1 MKAKELAEKLL
12 ENPDF
17 DVEFLF
23 TTYFEREE
31 WTDNGVIRTQTGQQI
46 DKYKDVDIADI
57 GYSDKVIILTGW
69 KEL

>member
-1 MKAKELAEKLL
+1 MKSKELAEKLL

-23 TTYFEREE
+23 LEYYTCGETYVGNR
-31 WTDNGVIRTQTGQQI
+31 V
-46 DKYKDVDIADI
+46 DKYKDVNIRSID
-57 GYSDKVIILTGW
+57 YSDKVIILTGW